1 MTMSSDRQNLSE
13 MDKLALRALA
23 HYRDKTTD
31 LADQQMRVPVSA
43 YRDAALFARQS
54 PQIFKEL
61 PLAFALSLELP
72 QAGSYVA
79 RRFMDIPVLL
89 TRDAEGQVH
98 GFLNVCRHRGAILC
112 ADGGGTKGRFSCP
125 YHSWTYNNQG
135 TLIGVYG
142 AEAFGDIDREDFA
155 LTRLPCVEK
164 YGIIWLCLD
173 PDKPFDIDAW
183 LGDFA
188 PRLDSLKLGSW
199 FIHEIRHLDGP
210 GWKAAMDG
218 YLEVYHH
225 DTVHGQTV
233 GQHTIGNLLVHDTYG
248 PHQRLTFARRNI
260 DDLDALERAGQL
272 AKGEAIQG
280 EQYIRLIHSV
290 FPNLSISGILGE
302 HCLISQLEP
311 AGGFDTTITRQY
323 LLCMEEPQTADQK
336 KAAELFSA
344 MTLQAVRDE
353 DYAIV
358 QTIQDGLRSDANS
371 HFVFGRNEPGLQHY
385 HKMVERYGGT
395 EHD

>member
-1 MTMSSDRQNLSE
+1 
-13 MDKLALRALA
+13 
-23 HYRDKTTD
+23 
-31 LADQQMRVPVSA
+31 MR
-43 YRDAALFARQS
+43 
-54 PQIFKEL
+54 
-61 PLAFALSLELP
+61 
-72 QAGSYVA
+72 
-79 RRFMDIPVLL
+79 RR
-89 TRDAEGQVH
+89 
-98 GFLNVCRHRGAILC
+98 CRK
-112 ADGGGTKGRFSCP
+112 KGRFSCP
-125 YHSWTYNNQG
+125 YHSWTYDNQG
-135 TLIGVYG
+135 DLIGVYG
-142 AEAFGDIDREDFA
+142 AEAFGDIARDDFA
-155 LTRLPCVEK
+155 LTRLPCEEK

-188 PRLDSLKLGSW
+188 PRLDSLKLGDW

-260 DDLDALERAGQL
+260 DALDALEREGRFAH
-272 AKGEAIQG
+272 GEAIHG
-280 EQYIRLIHSV
+280 EHYIRLIHSV

-311 AGGFDTTITRQY
+311 KGGCDKTITRQY
-323 LLCMEEPQTADQK
+323 LLTMEEPKSVDQK

-358 QTIQDGLRSDANS
+358 QTIQDGLRSDANT

-385 HKMVERYGGT
+385 HKMIERYGG
-395 EHD
+395 